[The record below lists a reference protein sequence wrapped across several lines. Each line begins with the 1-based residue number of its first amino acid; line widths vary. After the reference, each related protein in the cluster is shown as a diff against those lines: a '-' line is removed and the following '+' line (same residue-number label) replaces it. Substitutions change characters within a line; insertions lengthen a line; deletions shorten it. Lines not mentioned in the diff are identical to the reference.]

1 MSNTT
6 STLRGA
12 CSAPSFDNSR
22 QWADAAID
30 NELNILEKMPEGT
43 NINKPGNDIFV
54 SLLKIASV
62 VRGGH
67 VPEHE
72 ALNSVKK
79 SLCAFTWIPQKEIDY
94 QWGRAMQRAKPR
106 YPRQQN
112 RLPAAQPKTAVQ
124 PSYQITEYDI
134 NTGKTA
140 VLRHVST
147 KTAVK
152 ARELVLQIKSYVE
165 DGEIRQGSNLAI
177 STVHLWREKVDLILT
192 FPRWTQALSDCVIIA
207 CSMLK
212 GSMSEDFH
220 NGRFA
225 VIVPLTLDDAIHPAS
240 NTGVQESSYKSQ
252 VRVEITG
259 NYDSK

>member
-1 MSNTT
+1 MNNATT
-6 STLRGA
+6 TLRGA
-12 CSAPSFDNSR
+12 CSAPSFDHSR
-22 QWADAAID
+22 QWANTAID
-30 NELNILEKMPEGT
+30 NELTILAKMPEGT

-54 SLLKIASV
+54 SLLKIASI

-67 VPEHE
+67 IPEHE
-72 ALNSVKK
+72 AINGVKK

-94 QWGRAMQRAKPR
+94 QWTRAMQRAKPR
-106 YPRQQN
+106 HPSQQN
-112 RLPAAQPKTAVQ
+112 RLPTAQPKTAVN
-124 PSYQITEYDI
+124 PTYQITEYDI

-140 VLRHVST
+140 VLRHVSA

-152 ARELVLQIKSYVE
+152 ARQMALQIKSYVN
-165 DGEIRQGSNLAI
+165 DGEIRQRSNLAI

-212 GSMSEDFH
+212 GSMSEDFK

-225 VIVPLTLDDAIHPAS
+225 VIIPLNL
-240 NTGVQESSYKSQ
+240 G
-252 VRVEITG
+252 
-259 NYDSK
+259 DSDPP